1 MPLYKLSS
9 SADRDFEQIF
19 EYGIDQ
25 FGVDVAIKYQN
36 ALKQRFNELGQKPLA
51 YPAIDDVR
59 IGYRKSVCG
68 VHSIYY
74 QIQDNGVEIIRI
86 LGRQDAERQL
96 K

>member
-1 MPLYKLSS
+1 MTLYKLSLA
-9 SADRDFEQIF
+9 ADRDFEQIF

-25 FGVDVAIKYQN
+25 FGVEIAIKYQN
-36 ALKQRFNELGQKPLA
+36 ALKQRFIELGEKPLA

-59 IGYRKSVCG
+59 VGYRRSVYG

-74 QIQDNGVEIIRI
+74 QIKDNGVEIVRI
-86 LGRQDAERQL
+86 LGRQDAQAQL